1 MKELNFVNQTD
12 LKLESHLY
20 PLFDVTFGMLI
31 ILSELVFL
39 GTKLA

>member
-1 MKELNFVNQTD
+1 MKELNCVNQAD

-20 PLFDVTFGMLI
+20 PFFDVTFGMSI
-31 ILSELVFL
+31 ILSELVSL

>member
-1 MKELNFVNQTD
+1 MKEVSCVNQAD

-31 ILSELVFL
+31 IFSELVSL